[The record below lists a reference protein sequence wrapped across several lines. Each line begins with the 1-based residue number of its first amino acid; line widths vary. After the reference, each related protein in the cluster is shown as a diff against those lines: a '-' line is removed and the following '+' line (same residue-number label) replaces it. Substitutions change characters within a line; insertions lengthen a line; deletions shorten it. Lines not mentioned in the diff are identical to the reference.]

1 MNIEEDVMYRV
12 GLAGFIH
19 ETNTFSETP
28 TPLEAFINQSG
39 FYPELRKGEEIL
51 TFKEGRYNIAAS
63 GFLAAADGLDLEVVP
78 LVWCGTE
85 PSQPLSGETFD
96 TLMDMILETLEANGP
111 YDGLFLDLHGAMV
124 YGDLQDG
131 EAEILRRVRGAVGDI
146 PVLVSY
152 DLHGN
157 IDPVCFDLATAM
169 VGYRT
174 YPHVD
179 GFENGERCAHL
190 LSTILQGSPIFGAFR
205 LSPFLMPATTQA
217 TTKDPARSLYD
228 FLEEVEKPEDVL
240 SVTFMEGFPPCDL
253 AHTGPSIFAYGVT
266 QAAADEAVARLYQ
279 YILDHEDQFVCDLI
293 PWDEAAKKAVE
304 MAKTAT
310 APIILADI
318 QDNAGGGSPSDTTWL
333 LESLVKYGAKQTVLG
348 LIHDPEA
355 AAAAFAAGEGAEV
368 ELDVGGKSLA
378 GHHPFHARFKVVKLH
393 DGDFMGTGPMVK
405 DRKLNLGKMA
415 QLLVD
420 DVRVIVAAERMQ
432 ALDQSLFRVVG
443 VEPKEMKI
451 LALKSANH
459 YRADFGPIASEII
472 NVESPSGIIE
482 DPSKIPYKHLR
493 EGVRLKGLGPV
504 YHRPG

>member
-1 MNIEEDVMYRV
+1 MYRV

-39 FYPELRKGEEIL
+39 FYPELRKDKDIFK
-51 TFKEGRYNIAAS
+51 FKEGRFNIAAS
-63 GFLAAADGLDLEVVP
+63 GFLSAADDLNIEVVP

-85 PSQPLSGETFD
+85 PSRPLSVETFD
-96 TLMDMILETLEANGP
+96 TLMAMIIESLKANGP
-111 YDGLFLDLHGAMV
+111 YDGIFLDLHGAMV

-131 EAEILRRVRGAVGDI
+131 EAEILRRVRAVVGSV
-146 PVLVSY
+146 PVVVSY

-157 IDPVCFDLATAM
+157 IDPACFDLATAM

-179 GFENGERCAHL
+179 GFENGQRCAKL
-190 LSTILQGSPIFGAFR
+190 LAHIMRGGALFGAFR
-205 LSPFLMPATTQA
+205 QSPFLLPATTQA
-217 TTKDPARSLYD
+217 TTKDPARSLYE
-228 FLEEVEKPEDVL
+228 FLEEVDSKEGVL
-240 SVTFMEGFPPCDL
+240 STTFMEGFPPCDL
-253 AHTGPSIFAYGVT
+253 PHTGPSIFTYAET
-266 QAAADEAVARLYQ
+266 QAAADEAADRLYQ

-293 PWDEAAKKAVE
+293 PWDEAAKMAVE
-304 MAKTAT
+304 LAGTVD

-318 QDNAGGGSPSDTTWL
+318 QDNAGGGSPSDSTWL
-333 LESLVKYGAKQTVLG
+333 LESLVKYGAQKTALG
-348 LIHDPEA
+348 LIHDAEA
-355 AAAAFAAGEGAEV
+355 AEAAFAAGEGAEI
-368 ELDVGGKSLA
+368 ELSVGGKSLK
-378 GHHPFHARFKVVKLH
+378 GHRPFHAKFKVVKVH

-405 DRKLNLGKMA
+405 GRKLNLGKMA

-420 DVRVIVAAERMQ
+420 DVRVLVAAERMQ

-459 YRADFGPIASEII
+459 YRADFGPISGQII
-472 NVESPSGIIE
+472 NVESPAAIIE
-482 DPSKIPYKHLR
+482 DPSKIPYTRLR
-493 EGVRLKGLGPV
+493 EGVRLKGLGPE
-504 YHRPG
+504 YHRKGE

>member
-1 MNIEEDVMYRV
+1 MYRV
-12 GLAGFIH
+12 GLAGLIH
-19 ETNTFSETP
+19 ETNTYSKTA
-28 TPLEAFINQSG
+28 TPLDAFINQSG
-39 FYPELRKGEEIL
+39 FYPELRQGKDIFK
-51 TFKEGRYNIAAS
+51 FKEGRFNIAAS
-63 GFLAAADGLDLEVVP
+63 GFLAAADGLDMDVVP

-85 PSQPLSGETFD
+85 PSQPLSAATFD
-96 TLMDMILETLEANGP
+96 TLMAMIVEALGDNGP
-111 YDGLFLDLHGAMV
+111 YDGIFLDLHGAMV

-131 EAEILRRVRGAVGDI
+131 EAEILRRVRAVVGDI
-146 PVLVSY
+146 PVVVSY

-157 IDPVCFDLATAM
+157 IDPACFDLATAM

-179 GFENGERCAHL
+179 GYENGERCAQL
-190 LSTILQGSPIFGAFR
+190 LSTILQGQPIYGAFR

-228 FLEEVEKPEDVL
+228 YLEEVEKPEDVL

-253 AHTGPSIFAYGVT
+253 AHTGPSIFAYGKT
-266 QAAADEAVARLYQ
+266 QAVADEAVELLYQ
-279 YILDHEDQFVCDLI
+279 YILDHEEEFVCDLI
-293 PWDEAAKKAVE
+293 AWDEAAKQAVE
-304 MAKTAT
+304 LAKTAS

-318 QDNAGGGSPSDTTWL
+318 QDNAGGGSPSDSTWL
-333 LESLVKYGAKQTVLG
+333 LESLVKYGAKETVLG
-348 LIHDPEA
+348 LIHDAEA
-355 AAAAFAAGEGAEV
+355 AEAAFAAGEGAEV

-378 GHHPFHARFKVVKLH
+378 GHHPFHAKFKVVKLH

-405 DRKLNLGKMA
+405 GRKLNLGKMA
-415 QLLVD
+415 QLLVG
-420 DVRVIVAAERMQ
+420 DVRVLVSSERMQ

-459 YRADFGPIASEII
+459 YRADFGPISSQII
-472 NVESPSGIIE
+472 NVESPSAIIE
-482 DPSKIPYKHLR
+482 DPSKIPYTRLR

-504 YHRPG
+504 YHQSDK